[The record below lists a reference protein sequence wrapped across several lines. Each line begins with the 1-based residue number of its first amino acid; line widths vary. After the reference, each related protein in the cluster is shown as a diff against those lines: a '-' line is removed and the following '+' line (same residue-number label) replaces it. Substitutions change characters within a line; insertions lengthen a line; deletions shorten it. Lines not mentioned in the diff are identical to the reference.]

1 MWEMTRDIITL
12 VLIPAL
18 GWVLLVSRSMETT
31 RLKFEHQQ
39 EEVKDLKDEV
49 KRLSQRG
56 QKMEVIVGKIEGQ
69 IENMSQQLSRIEKL
83 LMTRMDSS
91 HG

>member
-1 MWEMTRDIITL
+1 MWEMTRDVITL

-39 EEVKDLKDEV
+39 EEVKDLKEEV

-69 IENMSQQLSRIEKL
+69 IENMSQQLSRIERL
-83 LMTRMDSS
+83 LMSQA

>member
-18 GWVLLVSRSMETT
+18 GWVLFVSRSMETT
-31 RLKFEHQQ
+31 RLKFEQQQ
-39 EEVKDLKDEV
+39 EEVKELKAEV
-49 KRLSQRG
+49 KTLQARG

-69 IENMSQQLSRIEKL
+69 IENMSLQLNRIEKL
-83 LMTRMDSS
+83 LMSRLESS
-91 HG
+91 NG

>member
-1 MWEMTRDIITL
+1 MWETIRDIITL
-12 VLIPAL
+12 VLVPAL

-39 EEVKDLKDEV
+39 EEVKDLKEEV

-69 IENMSQQLSRIEKL
+69 IENMSQQLSRIERL
-83 LMTRMDSS
+83 LMSQANN
-91 HG
+91 G

>member
-1 MWEMTRDIITL
+1 MWEVTRDVITL

-31 RLKFEHQQ
+31 RLKFEQQQ
-39 EEVKDLKDEV
+39 EEVKELKSEV
-49 KRLSQRG
+49 KSLQARG

-69 IENMSQQLSRIEKL
+69 IENMSQQLSRIERL
-83 LMTRMDSS
+83 LMSQAS
-91 HG
+91 NG

>member
-1 MWEMTRDIITL
+1 MWEVTRDVITL

-31 RLKFEHQQ
+31 RLKFEQQQ
-39 EEVKDLKDEV
+39 EEVKELKSEV
-49 KRLSQRG
+49 KSLQARG

-69 IENMSQQLSRIEKL
+69 IENMSQQLSRIERL
-83 LMTRMDSS
+83 LMSQASS
-91 HG
+91 NG

>member
-1 MWEMTRDIITL
+1 MWEMTRDVITL

-39 EEVKDLKDEV
+39 EEVKDLKEEV

-56 QKMEVIVGKIEGQ
+56 QKMEVIVGKIAGQ
-69 IENMSQQLSRIEKL
+69 IENMSQQLSRIERL
-83 LMTRMDSS
+83 LMSQASS
-91 HG
+91 NG

>member
-1 MWEMTRDIITL
+1 MWEMTRDVITL
-12 VLIPAL
+12 DLIPAL

-39 EEVKDLKDEV
+39 EEVKDLKEEV

-69 IENMSQQLSRIEKL
+69 IENMSQQLSRIERL
-83 LMTRMDSS
+83 LMSQASS
-91 HG
+91 NG

>member
-18 GWVLLVSRSMETT
+18 GWVLFVSRSMETT
-31 RLKFEHQQ
+31 RLKFEQQQ
-39 EEVKDLKDEV
+39 EEVKELKADV
-49 KRLSQRG
+49 KTLQARG

-69 IENMSQQLSRIEKL
+69 IENMSIQLSRIEKL
-83 LMTRMDSS
+83 LMSRFESS
-91 HG
+91 NG

>member
-1 MWEMTRDIITL
+1 MWEITRDVITL

-31 RLKFEHQQ
+31 RLKFEQQQ
-39 EEVKDLKDEV
+39 EEVKELKSEV
-49 KRLSQRG
+49 KSLQARG

-69 IENMSQQLSRIEKL
+69 IENMSQQLSRIERL
-83 LMTRMDSS
+83 LMSQAS
-91 HG
+91 NG

>member
-39 EEVKDLKDEV
+39 EEVKDLKEEV

-69 IENMSQQLSRIEKL
+69 IENMSQQLSRIERL
-83 LMTRMDSS
+83 LMSQVN

>member
-12 VLIPAL
+12 ILIPAL
-18 GWVLLVSRSMETT
+18 GWVLLVSRAMETT
-31 RLKFEHQQ
+31 RLKFEHQA
-39 EEVKDLKDEV
+39 EEVKDLKAEV
-49 KRLSQRG
+49 KRLSDRG

-91 HG
+91 NG

>member
-1 MWEMTRDIITL
+1 MWEMTRDVITL

-31 RLKFEHQQ
+31 RLKFEQQQ
-39 EEVKDLKDEV
+39 EEVKELKSEV
-49 KRLSQRG
+49 KSLQARG

-69 IENMSQQLSRIEKL
+69 IENMSQQLSRIERL
-83 LMTRMDSS
+83 LMSQAN

>member
-1 MWEMTRDIITL
+1 MWEMTRDVITL

-39 EEVKDLKDEV
+39 EEVKDLKEEG

-69 IENMSQQLSRIEKL
+69 IENMSQQLSRIERL
-83 LMTRMDSS
+83 LMSQASS
-91 HG
+91 NG

>member
-12 VLIPAL
+12 ILIPAL
-18 GWVLLVSRSMETT
+18 GWVLLVSRAMETT
-31 RLKFEHQQ
+31 RLKFEHQS
-39 EEVKDLKDEV
+39 EEVKDLKEEV
-49 KRLSQRG
+49 KRLQARG

-83 LMTRMDSS
+83 LMARMDIS